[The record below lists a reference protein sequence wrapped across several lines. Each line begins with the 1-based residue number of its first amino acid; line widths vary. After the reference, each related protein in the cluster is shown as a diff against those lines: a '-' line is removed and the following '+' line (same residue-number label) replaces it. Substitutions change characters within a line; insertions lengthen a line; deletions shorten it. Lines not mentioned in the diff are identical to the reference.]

1 MHLPVLQ
8 NEILENLITNKLGVY
23 IDATLG
29 FGGHSTLILSSLSKE
44 GTLLGIDQDMDAINH
59 VLNKIDDPR
68 FSIVKSN
75 FANIDIAMYLKEI
88 DKVDGIL
95 VDLGVSSY
103 QIDTNERGFSYINDG
118 PLDMRMD
125 KSKDKKAYDVVN
137 YYEEEELAN
146 IIYKYGEDRLSRRIA
161 KYIVEYRKDKKIDST
176 ATLKEIIDRATKR
189 KGLGSIK
196 RVFQALRIE
205 VNEELKSLEV
215 LLDKSTNLLKK
226 GGRIAIITFHSLE
239 DRIVKNFFK
248 DRLKQIHKKV
258 ILPTE
263 EEQEKNSRSR
273 SAKLRVAEKL

>member
-8 NEILENLITNKLGVY
+8 NEILEYLITNKLGIY

-29 FGGHSTLILSSLSKE
+29 FGGHSSLILSALSKE
-44 GTLLGIDQDMDAINH
+44 GKLIGIDQDMDAINH
-59 VLNKIDDPR
+59 VLNKIDDER

-75 FANIDIAMYLKEI
+75 FANIDIAMNLKGI

-103 QIDTNERGFSYINDG
+103 QIDTNDRGFSYINDG

-125 KSKDKKAYDVVN
+125 KGRDKSAYDIVN

-146 IIYKYGEDRLSRRIA
+146 VIYKYGEDRLSRKIA
-161 KYIVEYRKDKKIDST
+161 KYIVESRNNKRIDST
-176 ATLKEIIDRATKR
+176 SKLKEIIDRATKR

-205 VNEELKSLEV
+205 VNDELKSLEV
-215 LLDKSTNLLKK
+215 LLDKSTSLLKK
-226 GGRIAIITFHSLE
+226 GGRISIITFHSLE

-263 EEQEKNSRSR
+263 EEQEQNSRSR